1 MDKTTIIATTVDL
14 LDEFRSL
21 LIGMN
26 AASGKLPQVEIDL
39 AKEKIRLI
47 YDLLLELEKITPEA
61 NESTD
66 LKSLPPEEEPKEEK
80 TPNIV
85 NVQILQMEDE
95 DSEIETEELILEENI
110 PAKPDL
116 PPKQDLGSLDLF
128 AEPSV
133 ISEVE
138 MKKTVVDK
146 IAEGKN
152 EESVADKMQK
162 NKIKGLKAAIGINEK
177 FYFINELFEG
187 NMKDYNEAIEKLE
200 NCESIELANQ
210 LVSSFIDDREWDQ
223 ESDAL
228 AQLQGFVDRKFK

>member
-1 MDKTTIIATTVDL
+1 MDKKTIVSSAEDL

-21 LIGMN
+21 LNGMN
-26 AASGKLPQVEIDL
+26 AALGKLPQVEIDL

-47 YDLLLELEKITPEA
+47 YDLLLELEKINSEI
-61 NESTD
+61 NESD
-66 LKSLPPEEEPKEEK
+66 AAKSLPPEEEPKEER

-95 DSEIETEELILEENI
+95 ESEIETEELILEENI
-110 PAKPDL
+110 PSKPDL
-116 PPKQDLGSLDLF
+116 RSKKGLGSLDLF

-133 ISEVE
+133 ISDVE

-146 IAEGKN
+146 IAEGKK
-152 EESVADKMQK
+152 EQSVADKMQK
-162 NKIKGLKAAIGINEK
+162 NKILGLKAAIGINEK
-177 FYFINELFEG
+177 FFFINELFEG
-187 NMKDYNEAIEKLE
+187 NMKDYNEAIEKLD

-210 LVSSFIDDREWDQ
+210 LVSSYSDEREWDQ

-228 AQLQGFVDRKFK
+228 SQLQGFIDRKFK